1 MEHKV
6 QDEAGEVHISKEEQ
20 NIAVI
25 QEWDKCRRFPKERLA
40 GVYCNQT
47 FDDIACWPDTP
58 AGTVQYIACP
68 TYIQGFY
75 TDGNATRI
83 CLPDGKWFVNPV
95 TNSTWSNYSQCL
107 KPTNPQE
114 EIPQLFM
121 VHIVYIR
128 VMSTTGYAISFCSLL
143 LAVFIMVKF
152 KRLHCPRNTVH
163 LHMFV
168 SFILRAILTF
178 LKDLLLVQG
187 LGFAFDL
194 EQTGDKLVFK
204 QEGLHWEC
212 KLLITL
218 FHYVLSANYMWIL
231 VEGLY
236 LHTLVYVSVFSERST
251 VRWYY
256 LLGWGTPFLSI
267 VPWVIVRITLEN
279 ILCWNTNPTVGYF
292 WILKGPIWLS
302 IMVNFFFF
310 INILRALFYKLHKP
324 KLRKPC
330 PSAARHNRY
339 RRLAKATLILIPLF
353 GVHYIVF
360 MGVSE
365 NVNPTTEVVILYIE
379 MFFNSF
385 QGFLVAVLFCFLNR
399 EVQLELKK
407 TWYRLW
413 SRPDP
418 LFLQQ
423 TQYLVDHR
431 NRSHASDNHHSS
443 EGSTDNASCL
453 CKWSLDDK
461 GKLTRTFVKTGSA
474 KQESRRKG
482 WKITVETRM

>member
-1 MEHKV
+1 
-6 QDEAGEVHISKEEQ
+6 
-20 NIAVI
+20 
-25 QEWDKCRRFPKERLA
+25 
-40 GVYCNQT
+40 VYCNQT

-143 LAVFIMVKF
+143 LAVFIMLQMLDF
-152 KRLHCPRNTVH
+152 KPIKLFFARRLHCPRNTVH

-267 VPWVIVRITLEN
+267 VPWLLEYKSN
-279 ILCWNTNPTVGYF
+279 SGVLLDIKGTNLAKYYGK
-292 WILKGPIWLS
+292 I
-302 IMVNFFFF
+302 VNFFFF

-385 QGFLVAVLFCFLNR
+385 
-399 EVQLELKK
+399 
-407 TWYRLW
+407 
-413 SRPDP
+413 
-418 LFLQQ
+418 
-423 TQYLVDHR
+423 
-431 NRSHASDNHHSS
+431 
-443 EGSTDNASCL
+443 
-453 CKWSLDDK
+453 
-461 GKLTRTFVKTGSA
+461 
-474 KQESRRKG
+474 
-482 WKITVETRM
+482 